1 MASLSIELSGHPEK
15 WQTLCHRG
23 RVRLHASDMRIDSE
37 TLEKAR
43 SARDSGGARRRSGL
57 RRRVR
62 NHFYLV

>member
-1 MASLSIELSGHPEK
+1 
-15 WQTLCHRG
+15 
-23 RVRLHASDMRIDSE
+23 MRIDSE